1 MRRQV
6 DGGPTRLL
14 FVRGL
19 PVDEMS
25 SFVVA
30 LFLNLR
36 RMLITMSLSA
46 CINASYGEKSERKLI
61 VVQKDIL
68 KT

>member
-1 MRRQV
+1 MHE
-6 DGGPTRLL
+6 
-14 FVRGL
+14 L
-19 PVDEMS
+19 PVDEMN

>member
-36 RMLITMSLSA
+36 RILITISV
-46 CINASYGEKSERKLI
+46 SELW
-61 VVQKDIL
+61 
-68 KT
+68 